1 MKTELITILLG
12 FLEGFALIL
21 SPCILSILPILLAGS
36 LVGSKRRSLGIIIG
50 FIFTFA
56 LFALF
61 TRQLVQYSGIDANL
75 IRYLAY
81 GLLILLSLI
90 LLSNYLTELFNRITQ
105 SIVAISSSFISP
117 GQERSGFWGGIVLG
131 GLVAIIW
138 TPCAGP
144 ILAAI
149 IVQIAIQKTT
159 VLSFFTLLAFA
170 LGAALPMFIIMLY
183 GFKIRDTFRFF
194 KTHTVL
200 FRKTLGVIILLSIA
214 YMIGQETGIFSSSF
228 INQSTI
234 RTAKYLEKGL
244 WRPYQSPKIEGIST
258 WINSPPLQLSDL
270 KGKVVLIDFWT
281 YSCINCIRTLP
292 YLNDWYKKYH
302 DKGLVIIGIHTPE
315 FDFEKNAANVKNAVK
330 PDDIQYP
337 VGLDNSFVTWLN
349 FSNHFWP
356 AHYLINKQGTVVYEH
371 FGEGDYDVTE
381 NNIRFLLGID
391 MTAPLATPDN
401 PLSFYSRTPETY
413 LGYARADTDLS
424 PALIHDQIP
433 QYSFSK
439 QLAENA
445 WALQGG
451 WLVNAE
457 KIISAQSHSALKIHF
472 RARKVF
478 IVMGNNTKKPIQVK
492 LLLNGKPLKSDNK
505 GKDVTDSSI
514 QVDKHSIYEAVA
526 LPQSGSGLLEL
537 SPNEPGLEIYTFTFG
552 G

>member
-1 MKTELITILLG
+1 MKAELITILLG

-36 LVGSKRRSLGIIIG
+36 LVGSKKRSVGIILG

-61 TRQLVQYSGIDANL
+61 ARQLVQYSGIDADL

-81 GLLILLSLI
+81 GFLFLLSLI
-90 LLSNYLTELFNRITQ
+90 LLSNYLTELFNRFTQ
-105 SIVAISSSFISP
+105 KIVTMSSSFMSP
-117 GQERSGFWGGIVLG
+117 GHERSGFLGGIFLG

-159 VLSFFTLLAFA
+159 IVSFFTLLAFA
-170 LGAALPMFIIMLY
+170 LGAAIPMFIIMLY

-194 KTHTVL
+194 KTRTVL
-200 FRKTLGVIILLSIA
+200 IRKTLGAIILLSIA
-214 YMIGQETGIFSSSF
+214 YMIGQETGFFSSSV

-244 WRPYQSPKIEGIST
+244 WRPYQAPKIEGIST
-258 WINSPPLQLSDL
+258 WINSPPLQLADL
-270 KGKVVLIDFWT
+270 KGKVVLVDFWT

-330 PDDIQYP
+330 HDDIQYP
-337 VGLDNSFVTWLN
+337 VGLDNSFVTWQN

-356 AHYLINKQGTVVYEH
+356 AHYLINKQGEVVYEH

-391 MTAPLATPDN
+391 MAAPLAAPDN
-401 PLSFYSRTPETY
+401 PLYFYTMTPETY
-413 LGYARADTDLS
+413 LGYARADINLS
-424 PALIHDQIP
+424 PVVTHDQIA
-433 QYSFSK
+433 QYHFPK
-439 QLAENA
+439 QLVDNA

-451 WLVNAE
+451 WLVNSE
-457 KIISAQSHSALKIHF
+457 KIISAQSHSSLKIHF
-472 RARKVF
+472 KARKVF

-492 LLLNGKPLKSDNK
+492 LLLNGKPLTSNK
-505 GKDVTDSSI
+505 GKDVIDSSI
-514 QVDKHSIYEAVA
+514 LVDRHSLYEAVV

-537 SPNEPGLEIYTFTFG
+537 SPNEPGLELYTFTFG
-552 G
+552 S